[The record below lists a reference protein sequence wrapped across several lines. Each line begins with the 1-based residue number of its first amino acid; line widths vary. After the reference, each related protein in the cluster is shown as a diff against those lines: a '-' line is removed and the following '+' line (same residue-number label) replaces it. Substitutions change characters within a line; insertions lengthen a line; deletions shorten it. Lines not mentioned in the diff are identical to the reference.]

1 MAHKQVRE
9 EATAELVKKRV
20 SKRYY
25 LNGSTA
31 ELLSNCFQLVVA
43 VVCELKCSRNRL
55 IFFAL
60 SGFLLIFAL
69 LRI

>member
-43 VVCELKCSRNRL
+43 VVCELKVRVRG
-55 IFFAL
+55 IVRFF
-60 SGFLLIFAL
+60 FLHFQVSY
-69 LRI
+69 